1 MCLLQFA
8 SVAWG
13 DAAIQPLSQLT
24 RFLPL
29 PEDSS
34 ERIGLTPEDALAV
47 AIAIW
52 LAFSLTDVVTPRGT
66 HLATLTVMV
75 TVEASIVGQHRHD
88 LTAEHPHTMD
98 PA

>member
-1 MCLLQFA
+1 VVV
-8 SVAWG
+8 SIVW
-13 DAAIQPLSQLT
+13 AALRRPGSA
-24 RFLPL
+24 
-29 PEDSS
+29 
-34 ERIGLTPEDALAV
+34 ALAV
-47 AIAIW
+47 AMAIW

>member
-1 MCLLQFA
+1 M
-8 SVAWG
+8 
-13 DAAIQPLSQLT
+13 
-24 RFLPL
+24 
-29 PEDSS
+29 
-34 ERIGLTPEDALAV
+34 
-47 AIAIW
+47 AIW